1 VIATVCRG
9 DENIKVVTGPAIIDG
24 EKPMPTGYPPSLGEH
39 NREVWGELGLSAKD
53 MEALHEEG
61 IL

>member
-1 VIATVCRG
+1 
-9 DENIKVVTGPAIIDG
+9 VVTGPAIIDG

-53 MEALHEEG
+53 MAALHEEG